1 MLKQNTFM
9 SNEINRKLF
18 KNLPK
23 STGLSL
29 RSIEKLNDVNL
40 HSMERIEE

>member
-1 MLKQNTFM
+1 MLKQNTIL
-9 SNEINRKLF
+9 SNEINRKLS

-23 STGLSL
+23 STGPSL

-40 HSMERIEE
+40 HNMEREE